1 MNQII
6 SNFLFRIF
14 LFVGIFF
21 GGHLFF
27 LRYFDLPLFA
37 DKIILAYLVNTVLA
51 IVVFVMLY
59 VFRRKF
65 KNQLG
70 FLFLG
75 GSMLK
80 FMLFF
85 LMFNA
90 SYRLDGEISKTEFF
104 AFFIPYTLTLIIEI
118 FSLSK
123 WLNKWDSL
131 SH

>member
-1 MNQII
+1 MDQII
-6 SNFLFRIF
+6 SKFLLRICF
-14 LFVGIFF
+14 FAGITFAI
-21 GGHLFF
+21 HL
-27 LRYFDLPLFA
+27 LILNLLKLSLFA
-37 DKIILAYLVNTVLA
+37 DKIILAYLVNIGLAVL
-51 IVVFVMLY
+51 VFVVLY
-59 VFRRKF
+59 VFRKKF

-75 GSMLK
+75 GSMMK

-85 LMFNA
+85 AMFNA
-90 SYRLDGEISKTEFF
+90 SYRFDGEISKTEFF
-104 AFFIPYTLTLIIEI
+104 AFFVPYSLSLIIEI